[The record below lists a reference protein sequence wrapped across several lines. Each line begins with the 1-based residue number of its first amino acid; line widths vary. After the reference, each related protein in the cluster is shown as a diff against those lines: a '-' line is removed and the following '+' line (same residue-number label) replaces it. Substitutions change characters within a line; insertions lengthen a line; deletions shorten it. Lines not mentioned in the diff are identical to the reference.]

1 MTGATTGSAGNDT
14 FTTGAVLTT
23 GSVNAGAGTDTLI
36 VANSTHL
43 ASATLGAKYTNFE
56 VLQVNNGV
64 SVDLDNIAGITAI
77 RINDAAGTTVV
88 SNLTAVQAAAITMIE
103 GDGAATIGVKGA
115 TTAGQIDTVKITYDN
130 GNTTLNE
137 AFGGAS
143 NLTLAG
149 VESLEITA
157 VDQASIVQSAAT
169 SGSLTS
175 VKLFGAGN
183 HSFTTGDIATSNFTL
198 DASGSTGTNTLSA
211 ATFATNGVSIKGG
224 SGADT
229 ITGSGQAD
237 VIDAGAGNDTINA
250 TAGADAITLGAGNDI
265 VVYTLTAAVDL
276 GNLSNIAT
284 LDTISDF
291 VTGSDKLH
299 FDDAAVTAL
308 AKASSAQ
315 LTAIQNAVDGLAAGS
330 TLTQAVAAAATA
342 LNVDNSAVTAGS
354 IYSFTFGGNTFVAV
368 DSTIANGTDSATD
381 TLLVQLTGITSVD
394 LTNDI
399 TII

>member
-1 MTGATTGSAGNDT
+1 
-14 FTTGAVLTT
+14 
-23 GSVNAGAGTDTLI
+23 
-36 VANSTHL
+36 
-43 ASATLGAKYTNFE
+43 
-56 VLQVNNGV
+56 
-64 SVDLDNIAGITAI
+64 
-77 RINDAAGTTVV
+77 
-88 SNLTAVQAAAITMIE
+88 
-103 GDGAATIGVKGA
+103 
-115 TTAGQIDTVKITYDN
+115 
-130 GNTTLNE
+130 
-137 AFGGAS
+137 
-143 NLTLAG
+143 
-149 VESLEITA
+149 
-157 VDQASIVQSAAT
+157 
-169 SGSLTS
+169 

-183 HSFTTGDIATSNFTL
+183 HSFTTGDIATSNITL

-211 ATFATNGVSIKGG
+211 ATFATNGVSITGG

-237 VIDAGAGNDTINA
+237 VIVGGAGIDTINA

-265 VVYTLTAAVDL
+265 VVYTLTAAVTL

-368 DSTIANGTDSATD
+368 DSTIANGTASATD